1 MAFRPTDMSMPTEAK
16 AHDQYLAE
24 ANAELDAMLG
34 EVGELDFTPPPAP
47 DAGASRSLMRLLIIA
62 AVAVVVFALGV
73 LLLRGRRPRM
83 TMHVVR

>member
-1 MAFRPTDMSMPTEAK
+1 MSNQPETVV
-16 AHDQYLAE
+16 HDRYLAE

-34 EVGELDFTPPPAP
+34 EVGELDSAPPAP
-47 DAGASRSLMRLLIIA
+47 EATRSLMRLLLIA
-62 AVAVVVFALGV
+62 AVAVVVFAVGV